1 VTETFREGLPSS
13 LKQNHPKAVDRQ
25 RKREAAMKTA
35 RYRAVVSE
43 LSDCFWLTVWFDL
56 GRESLNRWDA
66 QVESTSDCESL
77 LSEPRGGFMF
87 AIRLYLAALVLIF
100 LVSVVMT
107 RDIGVLESTVTISAL
122 LYLILD
128 ARADLRDLKLLEA
141 KVASLPSC

>member
-1 VTETFREGLPSS
+1 
-13 LKQNHPKAVDRQ
+13 
-25 RKREAAMKTA
+25 
-35 RYRAVVSE
+35 
-43 LSDCFWLTVWFDL
+43 
-56 GRESLNRWDA
+56 
-66 QVESTSDCESL
+66 
-77 LSEPRGGFMF
+77 MF